1 MNLNTIMS
9 EVKIKLPSG
18 LTDMISAEEIISLL
32 TGKALSKSEYYLT
45 KCLEMEQEYGMN
57 IADFRKRVQ
66 ESDQEVFS
74 EWDDLI
80 VWEGYQLAYEEWAEK
95 YRNLKNCMT

>member
-1 MNLNTIMS
+1 
-9 EVKIKLPSG
+9 
-18 LTDMISAEEIISLL
+18 
-32 TGKALSKSEYYLT
+32 
-45 KCLEMEQEYGMN
+45 MN

-80 VWEGYQLAYEEWAEK
+80 VWEGYQLAYEEWAKRE
-95 YRNLKNCMT
+95 NP